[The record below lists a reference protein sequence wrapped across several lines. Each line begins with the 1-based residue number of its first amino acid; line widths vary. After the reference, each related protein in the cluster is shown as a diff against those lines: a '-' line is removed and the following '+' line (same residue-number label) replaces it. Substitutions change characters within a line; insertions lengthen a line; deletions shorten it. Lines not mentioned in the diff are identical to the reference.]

1 MNELAALLS
10 IGVIGSTVALNKQSK
25 TNEVVYVKSKHNNK
39 EYLVRNVKDKQ
50 QSVDLLSRIGTNL
63 QLLVDHVYEND
74 PEKDGAGRMKRK
86 YNQEN
91 LSESEPNTKYTSYSV
106 NKGEKIVFCLRSK
119 DDKQEL
125 SDLNLMMFV
134 AIHELAHVMTKSVG
148 HTEEFWDNF
157 KYLLKK
163 AMKLNIYKRH
173 DFKNKPRSYCG
184 TTITESPL
192 DY

>member
-1 MNELAALLS
+1 
-10 IGVIGSTVALNKQSK
+10 
-25 TNEVVYVKSKHNNK
+25 
-39 EYLVRNVKDKQ
+39 
-50 QSVDLLSRIGTNL
+50 
-63 QLLVDHVYEND
+63 
-74 PEKDGAGRMKRK
+74 MKRK